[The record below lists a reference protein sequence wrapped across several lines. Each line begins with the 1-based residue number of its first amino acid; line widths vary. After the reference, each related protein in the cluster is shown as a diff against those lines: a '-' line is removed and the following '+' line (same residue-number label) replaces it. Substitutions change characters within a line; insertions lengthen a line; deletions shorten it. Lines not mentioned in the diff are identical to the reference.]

1 MNSFTID
8 LLLSGFTYVVL
19 TYLTFILM
27 RKKKR
32 RNNDGDDDG
41 GFTLSPPTIDLP
53 PGISWPSNGPEISHE
68 ELEEAH

>member
-8 LLLSGFTYVVL
+8 LLLSGFTYVIL

-32 RNNDGDDDG
+32 GDGGSDDG
-41 GFTLSPPTIDLP
+41 GEFALSPPKLDLP
-53 PGISWPSNGPEISHE
+53 PGVSWPSNGPEVTQK
-68 ELEEAH
+68 ELEEVI

>member
-8 LLLSGFTYVVL
+8 LFLSGFTYVIL

-32 RNNDGDDDG
+32 RDNGNDDG
-41 GFTLSPPTIDLP
+41 GVFRLTPPELDLP
-53 PGISWPSNGPEISHE
+53 PGVCWPSDSPEISHK
-68 ELEEAH
+68 ELEEVH